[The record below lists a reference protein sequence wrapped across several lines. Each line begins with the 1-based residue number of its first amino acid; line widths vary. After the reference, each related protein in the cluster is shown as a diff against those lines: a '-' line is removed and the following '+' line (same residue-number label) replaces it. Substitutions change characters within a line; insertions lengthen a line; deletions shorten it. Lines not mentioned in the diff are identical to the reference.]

1 MYLQS
6 MHIIL
11 MKLYSLLQQNFRYT
25 RENDKLSLLLLQTFN
40 AKQLTTW
47 CLHFISTNYD
57 SFTRRA
63 EFSQLTGSNLEHC
76 SEHRWPPLS
85 YLNEL
90 QEYEQK
96 LKATGNKEL
105 IDRCSVM

>member
-11 MKLYSLLQQNFRYT
+11 MKLYSLLQQNFKYT

-90 QEYEQK
+90 HEYEQK
-96 LKATGNKEL
+96 LKATGNKDL
-105 IDRCSVM
+105 INRCSVM